1 MSANSF
7 GQLFKVSAF
16 GESHGPA
23 YGVIIDGCPAGLEFS
38 TEILLKNLNRRNP
51 CQSSVTTS
59 RSEDDIPE
67 ILSGV
72 F

>member
-1 MSANSF
+1 MAGNTF
-7 GQLFKVSAF
+7 GKLFRITTF

-23 YGVIIDGCPAGLEFS
+23 LGVIIDGCPAGLALSVED
-38 TEILLKNLNRRNP
+38 IQPYMDRRKPGQNLKATQRK
-51 CQSSVTTS
+51 
-59 RSEDDIPE
+59 EDDQIE